1 MLYPTID
8 VKNSQDAPII
18 TVIGAFIRKKGVKA
32 GEYRLHTFLRHTST
46 SLVATIPLVA
56 AYSRIG

>member
-18 TVIGAFIRKKGVKA
+18 TVIGAFIRKKRCEG
-32 GEYRLHTFLRHTST
+32 G
-46 SLVATIPLVA
+46 
-56 AYSRIG
+56 